1 MHDSLPLPLAL
12 LIIFGSAKLLA
23 EVFERLG
30 QPAIVGE
37 ILAGA
42 LVGPSVL
49 GWIAPN
55 DILKALSDL
64 GVMFLLFGVGLEVK
78 ASELLKVGGRAS
90 LVASIGV
97 VVPFLAGWAILLAWG
112 APQIEAIFVGASM
125 VATSVGIT
133 ASILSSRGLLHEVA
147 SKIILAAAVI
157 DDVLG
162 LIVLAV
168 VSSMARG
175 HVNVWEIALTA
186 GLATAFTVV
195 MAFWGTAAVNRIF
208 PHFDSRAK
216 ADEAKFHIALVFLFG
231 MALLAQYTGVAAIVG
246 AFLAGLALSDS
257 ADARVRTLT
266 RGVSEL
272 LVPFFLAGIGLHLK
286 FGVFRSRSTLVLA
299 LVILAAAIVTKLIGC
314 GLGAVSLGWQNILKV
329 GLGMVPR
336 GEVGMVVAQIGL
348 GMSVISPEVY
358 GVVVFMA
365 IATTLISPLLLRVAF
380 RDPLA
385 QAQHQS
391 QRVFGHSARVAA
403 GLVHHRDAGARAGL
417 DVHGV
422 EASAIGGHHQ

>member
-23 EVFERLG
+23 ELCERLG
-30 QPAIVGE
+30 QPGIVGE

-49 GWIAPN
+49 GWITPN
-55 DILKALSDL
+55 ETLKALSDL

-78 ASELLKVGGRAS
+78 AAELLKVGGKAT
-90 LVASIGV
+90 LVATIGV
-97 VVPFLAGWAILLAWG
+97 IVPFFTGWGILAAWG
-112 APQIEAIFVGASM
+112 APQIESVFVGAAM

-133 ASILSSRGLLHEVA
+133 ASVLSGRGLLHELA
-147 SKIILAAAVI
+147 SKVILAAAVI

-168 VSSMARG
+168 VSSVARG
-175 HVNVWEIALTA
+175 RVNLWEIVLVAS
-186 GLATAFTVV
+186 LATAFTVV
-195 MAFWGTAAVNRIF
+195 MAIWGTTAVKRVLPIF
-208 PHFDSRAK
+208 GSRAR
-216 ADEAKFHIALVFLFG
+216 ADEAEFHIALVFLFA

-257 ADARVRTLT
+257 SDARMRTLT

-272 LVPFFLAGIGLHLK
+272 LVPFFLAGIGLHLN
-286 FGVFRSRSTLVLA
+286 FGVFRSWSTIALA
-299 LVILAAAIVTKLIGC
+299 LVILAAAVVTKLVGC
-314 GLGAVSLGWQNILKV
+314 GLGAISLGWQNVLKI

-348 GMSVISPEVY
+348 GMAVISAEVY
-358 GVVVFMA
+358 SVVVFMA
-365 IATTLISPLLLRVAF
+365 VATTLLTPLLLKIAF
-380 RDPLA
+380 RTPT
-385 QAQHQS
+385 
-391 QRVFGHSARVAA
+391 
-403 GLVHHRDAGARAGL
+403 LVPA
-417 DVHGV
+417 
-422 EASAIGGHHQ
+422 EA

>member
-23 EVFERLG
+23 EICERLG
-30 QPAIVGE
+30 QPGIVGE

-42 LVGPSVL
+42 IVGPSVL
-49 GWIAPN
+49 GWISPN
-55 DILKALSDL
+55 ETLKALSDL

-78 ASELLKVGGRAS
+78 ASALLKVGGKAT
-90 LVASIGV
+90 LVATIGV
-97 VVPFLAGWAILLAWG
+97 IVPFFAGWAILAAWG
-112 APQIEAIFVGASM
+112 APLVEAVFVGAAM

-133 ASILSSRGLLHEVA
+133 ASVLSARGLLHEVA
-147 SKIILAAAVI
+147 SQIILAAAVI

-168 VSSMARG
+168 VSSVARG
-175 HVNVWEIALTA
+175 KLNVLDIALVA

-195 MAFWGTAAVNRIF
+195 MAIWGTTAVKKVLPIF
-208 PHFDSRAK
+208 GSRAR
-216 ADEAKFHIALVFLFG
+216 ADNAEFHIALVFLFA

-272 LVPFFLAGIGLHLK
+272 LVPFFLAGIGLHLD
-286 FGVFRSRSTLVLA
+286 FAVFRSRSTVVLA
-299 LVILAAAIVTKLIGC
+299 LVILAAAIVTKLVGC
-314 GLGAVSLGWQNILKV
+314 GLGALSLGWSNVLKV

-348 GMSVISPEVY
+348 GMSVISNEVY

-365 IATTLISPLLLRVAF
+365 VATTLVTPLLLKIAF
-380 RDPLA
+380 RTPALVPA
-385 QAQHQS
+385 Q
-391 QRVFGHSARVAA
+391 V
-403 GLVHHRDAGARAGL
+403 
-417 DVHGV
+417 
-422 EASAIGGHHQ
+422 

>member
-1 MHDSLPLPLAL
+1 MHDPLPLPLAM
-12 LIIFGSAKLLA
+12 LIIFGSAKLLG
-23 EVFERLG
+23 ELLERFG

-49 GWIAPN
+49 GWVAP
-55 DILKALSDL
+55 DPTLKALSDL
-64 GVMFLLFGVGLEVK
+64 GVMFLLFGVGMEVK
-78 ASELLKVGGRAS
+78 SSELLKVGGKAT
-90 LVASIGV
+90 LVATIGV
-97 VVPFLAGWAILLAWG
+97 ILPFFAGWGIMAAWR
-112 APQIEAIFVGASM
+112 APQVEAIFVGASM

-133 ASILSSRGLLHEVA
+133 ASVLAARGLLHEVA

-168 VSSMARG
+168 VSSVARG
-175 HVNVWEIALTA
+175 RVNLWEVALTA
-186 GLATAFTVV
+186 SLATAFTVA
-195 MAFWGTAAVNRIF
+195 MAFWGTSAVNRLL

-216 ADEAKFHIALVFLFG
+216 ADEAKFHIALIFLFA

-272 LVPFFLAGIGLHLK
+272 LVPFFLAGIGLHLNL
-286 FGVFRSRSTLVLA
+286 GVFRSRSTVVLA
-299 LVILAAAIVTKLIGC
+299 LVILAAAIATKLVGC
-314 GLGAVSLGWQNILKV
+314 GLGAASLGWQNIVKV
-329 GLGMVPR
+329 GMGMVPR

-358 GVVVFMA
+358 GIVVFMA
-365 IATTLISPLLLRVAF
+365 IVTTLVTPLLLKVAF
-380 RDPLA
+380 REPVPLA
-385 QAQHQS
+385 
-391 QRVFGHSARVAA
+391 AA
-403 GLVHHRDAGARAGL
+403 A
-417 DVHGV
+417 
-422 EASAIGGHHQ
+422 